1 MNKGVCFKVVL
12 VCVLTSIIF
21 TGCKRPGKKGA
32 GLGSGIDGRVTAVTP
47 VGGYGEEGGPGS
59 FGMGEE
65 RDRFGNRVDSEHEN
79 VYFAYDSSQITAG
92 ERYKADSIAQVMQD
106 SPGMRLEIEGHSDE
120 RGSREYNLTLGE
132 SRALAVRQYLIDVG
146 VESER
151 IQTKS
156 YGEENPAEFGHD
168 EEAYRLNRRAK
179 FQLFE

>member
-1 MNKGVCFKVVL
+1 
-12 VCVLTSIIF
+12 
-21 TGCKRPGKKGA
+21 
-32 GLGSGIDGRVTAVTP
+32 
-47 VGGYGEEGGPGS
+47 
-59 FGMGEE
+59 
-65 RDRFGNRVDSEHEN
+65 
-79 VYFAYDSSQITAG
+79 
-92 ERYKADSIAQVMQD
+92 
-106 SPGMRLEIEGHSDE
+106 MRLEIEGHSDE